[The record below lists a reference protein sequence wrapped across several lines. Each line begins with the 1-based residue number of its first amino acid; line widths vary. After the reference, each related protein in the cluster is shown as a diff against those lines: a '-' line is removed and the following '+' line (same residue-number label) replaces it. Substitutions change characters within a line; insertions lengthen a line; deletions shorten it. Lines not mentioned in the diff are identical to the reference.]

1 MGSKIDGPS
10 GLLREGHRQI
20 EIVRRAPDH
29 MPSLAATIH
38 DLPLTTAKY
47 QGEVNSLLLRFNQG

>member
-10 GLLREGHRQI
+10 GLVREGHRQI
-20 EIVRRAPDH
+20 RQIVRRAPDH

-47 QGEVNSLLLRFNQG
+47 QGEVNSLLLRV

>member
-10 GLLREGHRQI
+10 GLVREGHRQ
-20 EIVRRAPDH
+20 IVRRAPDH
-29 MPSLAATIH
+29 MPSLAATIQ

>member
-1 MGSKIDGPS
+1 MVRVVYYVKGTD
-10 GLLREGHRQI
+10 RQ
-20 EIVRRAPDH
+20 IVRRAPDH